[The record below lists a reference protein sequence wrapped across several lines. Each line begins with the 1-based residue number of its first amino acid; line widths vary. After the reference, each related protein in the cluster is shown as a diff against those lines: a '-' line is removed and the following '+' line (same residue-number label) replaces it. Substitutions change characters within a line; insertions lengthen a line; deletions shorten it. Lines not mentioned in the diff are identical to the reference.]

1 MRRWRIQGTVLT
13 SGIAYEYP
21 YSQHFKES
29 INRKSTSAWRL
40 CCSEQLAWFTLIN
53 SQQVHVCIVTCCLRI
68 STCGYGQLEHRS
80 MTGISNILVASY
92 LVMVTQRC
100 KFL

>member
-40 CCSEQLAWFTLIN
+40 CCSEQLAWFTLI
-53 SQQVHVCIVTCCLRI
+53 
-68 STCGYGQLEHRS
+68 
-80 MTGISNILVASY
+80 
-92 LVMVTQRC
+92 
-100 KFL
+100 K